1 MEQALNLDV
10 SLGQEEGALE
20 LNEENAVILGEA
32 FWNIVRLY
40 ELGRKEQ
47 AILLGMNPDN
57 RQALKDYETKKL
69 IPLDPDKFFRVSLLL
84 GIHKNLRILY
94 PQNKNVVYHW
104 MTTPQKL
111 FGDQSPMEFI
121 KADTTHSLLRLATVR
136 RALDIIRTNY

>member
-20 LNEENAVILGEA
+20 LNEENAAILGEA

-47 AILLGMNPDN
+47 AILLGMNPNN

-94 PQNKNVVYHW
+94 PQNKNVVYNW
-104 MTTPQKL
+104 MNTPQKL
-111 FGDQSPMEFI
+111 FGQKSPMEFI
-121 KADTTHSLLRLATVR
+121 KADITHSLLRLATVR
-136 RALDIIRTNY
+136 RALDIIRTSY